1 MNQPVFVLVWVYGT
15 QTKEVYRSPFVQ
27 LVQLKRE
34 QLKKESAYSKGKLQV
49 RTENGYKA
57 KPIL

>member
-1 MNQPVFVLVWVYGT
+1 MKSQTFVLVWVYGT
-15 QTKEVYRSPFVQ
+15 QAKEVYRSPLVQ

-34 QLKKESAYSKGKLQV
+34 QLKKEPAYAKGKLQV
-49 RTENGYKA
+49 RTEGGFKA